1 MTEARF
7 NFDGVLAGLL
17 LARRAEVSFS
27 YACARAATL
36 KNAIEALGVPHTEIG
51 MLRVNDREA
60 TLDRI
65 VREGDLIEVHAR
77 GAEPPPDH
85 GFVADAHLGG
95 LARFLRM
102 LGYDTAHRND
112 LDDIEIRRL
121 ANDERRT
128 VLTRDRELL
137 KCRDIARGCFV
148 RALKAE
154 DQLREVARRYRLEEC
169 ARPFS
174 RCLHCNL
181 PLVAIDKASVIDR
194 LPERVSEIHERFLRC
209 PGCERIF
216 WEGTHYQRMRSVLRE
231 LLPERLGA
239 RPVE

>member
-1 MTEARF
+1 MTDAHFRF
-7 NFDGVLAGLL
+7 DAALAALL
-17 LARRAEVSFS
+17 HADRAGDSFS

-51 MLRVNDREA
+51 ALRVNGREA

-65 VREGDLIEVHAR
+65 VRDGDLIEVQAR
-77 GAEPPPDH
+77 GVEPAPEY

-112 LDDIEIRRL
+112 LDDVEIRRL
-121 ANDERRT
+121 ANDERRV
-128 VLTRDRELL
+128 VLSRDRELL

-154 DQLREVARRYRLEEC
+154 QQLREVARRYRLEER
-169 ARPFS
+169 ARPFT

-181 PLVAIDKASVIDR
+181 PLVAVDKASVIDR
-194 LPERVSEIHERFLRC
+194 LPERVREIHERFLRC

-231 LLPERLGA
+231 LLPQHPAAPRIE
-239 RPVE
+239 

>member
-7 NFDGVLAGLL
+7 RFHGALADLL
-17 LARRAEVSFS
+17 LAKQGESFS
-27 YACARAATL
+27 FACARAATL

-51 MLRVNDREA
+51 ALRVNDREA

-65 VREGDLIEVHAR
+65 VRDGDLIEVHAR
-77 GAEPPPDH
+77 GAEAAPEY

-112 LDDIEIRRL
+112 LDDVEIRHL
-121 ANDERRT
+121 ASEERRV

-154 DQLREVARRYRLEEC
+154 DQLREIARRYRLAER
-169 ARPFS
+169 ARPFT

-181 PLVAIDKASVIDR
+181 PLVAIDKASVADR
-194 LPERVSEIHERFLRC
+194 LPERVREIQERFMRC

-216 WEGTHYQRMRSVLRE
+216 WEGTHYQRMRGVLQE
-231 LLPERLGA
+231 LLPQETPA